1 MRQAL
6 SGHFAHYIIYI
17 MRNAVAA
24 SFCVELC
31 RNSLDLLALVGRRS
45 IPDRRSSRWSDFL
58 LFVIR
63 QFCPVEVEI
72 LVREAD
78 IVGPP

>member
-1 MRQAL
+1 MLELTLAPCSRGQVYWSQTNL
-6 SGHFAHYIIYI
+6 GGYRYIRYV
-17 MRNAVAA
+17 M
-24 SFCVELC
+24 
-31 RNSLDLLALVGRRS
+31 
-45 IPDRRSSRWSDFL
+45 
-58 LFVIR
+58 FVIR

>member
-1 MRQAL
+1 MTWW
-6 SGHFAHYIIYI
+6 
-17 MRNAVAA
+17 
-24 SFCVELC
+24 
-31 RNSLDLLALVGRRS
+31 SLTCNITREWRLMMEEAR
-45 IPDRRSSRWSDFL
+45 

>member
-1 MRQAL
+1 V
-6 SGHFAHYIIYI
+6 G
-17 MRNAVAA
+17 
-24 SFCVELC
+24 
-31 RNSLDLLALVGRRS
+31 LALDQVLILVLLLR
-45 IPDRRSSRWSDFL
+45 IVP

>member
-1 MRQAL
+1 MLNARLL
-6 SGHFAHYIIYI
+6 SK
-17 MRNAVAA
+17 M
-24 SFCVELC
+24 
-31 RNSLDLLALVGRRS
+31 
-45 IPDRRSSRWSDFL
+45 
-58 LFVIR
+58 FVIR

>member
-1 MRQAL
+1 MTL
-6 SGHFAHYIIYI
+6 
-17 MRNAVAA
+17 
-24 SFCVELC
+24 
-31 RNSLDLLALVGRRS
+31 GRRC
-45 IPDRRSSRWSDFL
+45 ILHNIHYAKWAADPRGAVCRL
-58 LFVIR
+58 CMAMAAAVVFVIR